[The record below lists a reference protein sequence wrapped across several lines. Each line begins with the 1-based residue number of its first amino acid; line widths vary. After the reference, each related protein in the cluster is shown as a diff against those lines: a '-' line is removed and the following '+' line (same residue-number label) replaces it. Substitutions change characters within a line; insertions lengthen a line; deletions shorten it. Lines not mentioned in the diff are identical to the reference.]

1 MVDQGGN
8 MEDLTEDPL
17 DHKAVVGQDITWKE
31 TWVAPSERKMLHPP
45 DQGPNQSHLVN
56 CRRRQ
61 QLSWQKAKLSQSSP
75 AARFSTPFR
84 AVRMQSGMCWLETL
98 ALEVNSRVVINK
110 VKVVIKDLHLVA
122 FRVVEEVVETL
133 EEGLKA
139 VVATTMG
146 DLAWEEDPIA
156 LVECKEAAGMRGTLG
171 ATEGILGATEG
182 AIGKGVAEI

>member
-8 MEDLTEDPL
+8 KEDLMEDPL
-17 DHKAVVGQDITWKE
+17 DHKEVVGRAITWKE
-31 TWVAPSERKMLHPP
+31 TWGAPSERKMLHPP
-45 DQGPNQSHLVN
+45 DQEPNRSHLVN

-75 AARFSTPFR
+75 AARCSTPFR
-84 AVRMQSGMCWLETL
+84 AVRMQSEMCWLGTL

-139 VVATTMG
+139 VVATIMG

-171 ATEGILGATEG
+171 DLAWKEDPITLVECKEA
-182 AIGKGVAEI
+182 

>member
-1 MVDQGGN
+1 
-8 MEDLTEDPL
+8 
-17 DHKAVVGQDITWKE
+17 
-31 TWVAPSERKMLHPP
+31 
-45 DQGPNQSHLVN
+45 
-56 CRRRQ
+56 
-61 QLSWQKAKLSQSSP
+61 
-75 AARFSTPFR
+75 
-84 AVRMQSGMCWLETL
+84 MQSEMCWLETL

-182 AIGKGVAEI
+182 VIGKGVAEIECKSGWTFLKIDLLTNILLKLSMKSLLRYKILIMSLTVCSNMVMNSPSSLSHRSHGVQRNTKFARFPVVMPSKERTSLKMRS